1 MDRKSYYI
9 TKVSHVNRTL
19 ESEAEKN
26 KSPLL
31 FFLSEFAFRQCVT
44 CQSCSLDLLK
54 SLKSRELADMDFQEF
69 LVTFKS
75 DFCLNNKNMIILHNE
90 KDQDDLRF
98 KYP

>member
-9 TKVSHVNRTL
+9 TKVIHVNRTL
-19 ESEAEKN
+19 ESEAEEKN

-54 SLKSRELADMDFQEF
+54 KP
-69 LVTFKS
+69 
-75 DFCLNNKNMIILHNE
+75 E
-90 KDQDDLRF
+90 KQGVG
-98 KYP
+98 